1 MPARFRSPCVDT
13 HPRFIGGSHSC
24 ERLLCRRV
32 IQMSPAPQPPGRVL
46 WKNITCSSEESTAR
60 ESAALVLSADM
71 FSGSPQ
77 GSSSEA
83 RVVNH
88 RSSPPRPPGRSEVSN
103 RQFVPRQDRVV
114 VVVFGVHGWSDI
126 NGRGPL
132 PKCLCAPPRSIG
144 SGGIAREHAKQS
156 QGSPH
161 DRLFRSS
168 NAVNIQPMHGI
179 RQAATG
185 RTLVVAPNTA
195 ICAPL
200 ISGLESGT
208 RADRTSTMS
217 QPALPST
224 EDRLDSWKDIAVY
237 LKRDI
242 STVQRWEQRE
252 KMPVHRHQ
260 HDRRGSVAFRCELDV
275 WLETRRTRLKQDA
288 ERRALDGVGT
298 FAPASAM
305 RSLARLHWM
314 RAAVTTAL
322 VLASIAY
329 LFVSSRVATTPRM
342 IRSVAVLPLQN
353 LSGDSGQDFFVDG
366 MTEALI
372 ERLSSMQGVRVISR
386 TSVMQFKHSS
396 QSLPEIAKALRVDA
410 VVEGSVARSGRRVHI
425 SAKLIRGESEDHLW
439 SGSYDREAG
448 DVLALQ
454 SEVAQAIARQIQIS
468 VAGRVR
474 LQEYA
479 QYARSVA
486 RRLRRLSEGPLCA
499 EQNAD
504 AGSRG
509 ECAVFRGGDRKGC
522 VLRTCASGLGAAHA
536 VLSPFGGDEPVD
548 ALAKAA
554 QAAGRALELDAT
566 IAEAHLVLGEVAL
579 RRWQWTD
586 AEALPPR
593 PRSRSEQ
600 CRCARRAGSLAALS
614 APDGRSARVGAT
626 CPRAGPTRACTAG
639 TSAGYFSN
647 RAAMRTPFASSTRY
661 SPDSQTKREPCVPR
675 LCDD

>member
-1 MPARFRSPCVDT
+1 
-13 HPRFIGGSHSC
+13 
-24 ERLLCRRV
+24 
-32 IQMSPAPQPPGRVL
+32 
-46 WKNITCSSEESTAR
+46 
-60 ESAALVLSADM
+60 
-71 FSGSPQ
+71 
-77 GSSSEA
+77 
-83 RVVNH
+83 
-88 RSSPPRPPGRSEVSN
+88 
-103 RQFVPRQDRVV
+103 
-114 VVVFGVHGWSDI
+114 
-126 NGRGPL
+126 
-132 PKCLCAPPRSIG
+132 
-144 SGGIAREHAKQS
+144 
-156 QGSPH
+156 
-161 DRLFRSS
+161 
-168 NAVNIQPMHGI
+168 
-179 RQAATG
+179 
-185 RTLVVAPNTA
+185 
-195 ICAPL
+195 
-200 ISGLESGT
+200 
-208 RADRTSTMS
+208 MS

-252 KMPVHRHQ
+252 KMPVHRHL
-260 HDRRGSVAFRCELDV
+260 HDRRGSAYAFRSELDV

-305 RSLARLHWM
+305 RSLARLHW

-329 LFVSSRVATTPRM
+329 LFVSSRLATTPRT

-425 SAKLIRGESEDHLW
+425 SAKLIRGDSEDHLW

-468 VAGRVR
+468 VAGR
-474 LQEYA
+474 E
-479 QYARSVA
+479 S
-486 RRLRRLSEGPLCA
+486 
-499 EQNAD
+499 
-504 AGSRG
+504 GSRNTPNMP
-509 ECAVFRGGDRKGC
+509 AVSPDVYEDYLKGRFA
-522 VLRTCASGLGAAHA
+522 LNRTTPDVEASVRYFEAAIAKDASFAPAYSGLGASHA
-536 VLSPFGGDEPVD
+536 VLSSVFGGGLPVD
-548 ALAKAA
+548 GLAKAA

-566 IAEAHLVLGEVAL
+566 IAEAHLVLGDVAL

-586 AEALPPR
+586 AEAHN
-593 PRSRSEQ
+593 
-600 CRCARRAGSLAALS
+600 RRALDLDPNNAAAHAGRARWLFSQGRTDEALEWAQRARELDPLALYGRNVGWILFLS
-614 APDGRSARVGAT
+614 RRYADAIRELHTVL
-626 CPRAGPTRACTAG
+626 ACTA
-639 TSAGYFSN
+639 
-647 RAAMRTPFASSTRY
+647 RRTGNLV
-661 SPDSQTKREPCVPR
+661 VPR

>member
-1 MPARFRSPCVDT
+1 
-13 HPRFIGGSHSC
+13 
-24 ERLLCRRV
+24 
-32 IQMSPAPQPPGRVL
+32 
-46 WKNITCSSEESTAR
+46 
-60 ESAALVLSADM
+60 
-71 FSGSPQ
+71 
-77 GSSSEA
+77 
-83 RVVNH
+83 
-88 RSSPPRPPGRSEVSN
+88 
-103 RQFVPRQDRVV
+103 
-114 VVVFGVHGWSDI
+114 
-126 NGRGPL
+126 
-132 PKCLCAPPRSIG
+132 
-144 SGGIAREHAKQS
+144 
-156 QGSPH
+156 
-161 DRLFRSS
+161 
-168 NAVNIQPMHGI
+168 
-179 RQAATG
+179 
-185 RTLVVAPNTA
+185 
-195 ICAPL
+195 
-200 ISGLESGT
+200 
-208 RADRTSTMS
+208 MS

-260 HDRRGSVAFRCELDV
+260 HDRRGSVYAFRSELDV

-298 FAPASAM
+298 FAPASAV

-314 RAAVTTAL
+314 RAAVATAL

-329 LFVSSRVATTPRM
+329 LFVSSRVATTARM

-425 SAKLIRGESEDHLW
+425 SAKLIRGNSDDHLW

-468 VAGRVR
+468 VAGR
-474 LQEYA
+474 E
-479 QYARSVA
+479 S
-486 RRLRRLSEGPLCA
+486 
-499 EQNAD
+499 
-504 AGSRG
+504 GSRNTPNTP
-509 ECAVFRGGDRKGC
+509 AVSLDVYEDYLKGRFA
-522 VLRTCASGLGAAHA
+522 LNRTPSPDLEASARHFEAAIAKDASFAPAYSGLGAAHA
-536 VLSPFGGDEPVD
+536 VLSSPFGGDEPVD

-566 IAEAHLVLGEVAL
+566 VAEAHFVLGEVAL
-579 RRWQWTD
+579 RRWQWTEAEARYRRALD
-586 AEALPPR
+586 LDPNNAAAHAGRARWLLAQRRTDEALEWAQRARELDPLALYGRDIGWILFLSRRYADAIREFHTVLAVQPDEAGALWYLGFAMIEHGEAAEAVHVLERSAALSGRNPAVLGVLVRAYARAGRSAEALRVLGELTRRREAGYIPAAAFVNAYLGLGDYERALEWLDRAFDERSKILLHLKVHPFFDPLRNDPR
-593 PRSRSEQ
+593 Y
-600 CRCARRAGSLAALS
+600 AALQRRMNF
-614 APDGRSARVGAT
+614 P
-626 CPRAGPTRACTAG
+626 
-639 TSAGYFSN
+639 
-647 RAAMRTPFASSTRY
+647 
-661 SPDSQTKREPCVPR
+661 K
-675 LCDD
+675 

>member
-1 MPARFRSPCVDT
+1 
-13 HPRFIGGSHSC
+13 
-24 ERLLCRRV
+24 
-32 IQMSPAPQPPGRVL
+32 
-46 WKNITCSSEESTAR
+46 
-60 ESAALVLSADM
+60 
-71 FSGSPQ
+71 
-77 GSSSEA
+77 
-83 RVVNH
+83 
-88 RSSPPRPPGRSEVSN
+88 
-103 RQFVPRQDRVV
+103 
-114 VVVFGVHGWSDI
+114 
-126 NGRGPL
+126 
-132 PKCLCAPPRSIG
+132 
-144 SGGIAREHAKQS
+144 
-156 QGSPH
+156 
-161 DRLFRSS
+161 
-168 NAVNIQPMHGI
+168 
-179 RQAATG
+179 
-185 RTLVVAPNTA
+185 
-195 ICAPL
+195 
-200 ISGLESGT
+200 
-208 RADRTSTMS
+208 MS

-260 HDRRGSVAFRCELDV
+260 HDRRGSVYAFRCELDV

-298 FAPASAM
+298 FAPASAV

-425 SAKLIRGESEDHLW
+425 SAKLIRGDSDDHLW

-468 VAGRVR
+468 VAGR
-474 LQEYA
+474 E
-479 QYARSVA
+479 S
-486 RRLRRLSEGPLCA
+486 
-499 EQNAD
+499 
-504 AGSRG
+504 GSRNTPNTP
-509 ECAVFRGGDRKGC
+509 AVSPDVYEDYLKGRFALNRTPTPDLEASVRYFEAAIAKDS
-522 VLRTCASGLGAAHA
+522 VLRTC
-536 VLSPFGGDEPVD
+536 VLRPWSRPRG
-548 ALAKAA
+548 
-554 QAAGRALELDAT
+554 LELPF
-566 IAEAHLVLGEVAL
+566 
-579 RRWQWTD
+579 RR
-586 AEALPPR
+586 
-593 PRSRSEQ
+593 
-600 CRCARRAGSLAALS
+600 RRA
-614 APDGRSARVGAT
+614 R
-626 CPRAGPTRACTAG
+626 
-639 TSAGYFSN
+639 
-647 RAAMRTPFASSTRY
+647 
-661 SPDSQTKREPCVPR
+661 
-675 LCDD
+675 